1 MTRDPAHSGVTRR
14 SLLASAGGMGAALVG
29 AGAVAAC
36 TSRGEGAGTA
46 RVDAPS
52 GDAGGSRSGG
62 ARFVPFAGRHQAGV
76 TALPVPQLGLLAA
89 FRSVAPDR
97 AALERGLRELTDEI
111 RGLMAG
117 DPVERR
123 DPALPPVDSGLL
135 GPEPP
140 PDDLGIVVS
149 VGASLFDDRYGLAPR
164 RPVQLVEMPFLAND
178 RLDPAKSHGDL
189 LLSLEAGHPDTL
201 QFALRQLMR
210 RTREWLVLAWLV
222 DGYTR
227 GTGDPRDGAPR
238 NLMGFKDGTANL
250 DASDE
255 ALMDRHVWVQPEDTV
270 DAGGAEP
277 AWTVDGS
284 YHVVRVIRML
294 VEFWDR
300 TRLSEQEAVIGRHKL
315 SGAPLG
321 GTDENETP
329 DFTGD
334 PDGDVTPLDAHIRLA
349 NPRTPESADSLILRR
364 GFSYAAGFDRA
375 GQLDQG
381 LAFVCYQRDLAG
393 GFLAVQERLTGEPLE
408 EYTLPVGGGFFFALP
423 GVAADTGFLGEGLVA
438 S

>member
-1 MTRDPAHSGVTRR
+1 MTGNPADGGVTRR

-29 AGAVAAC
+29 AGAGAAC
-36 TSRGEGAGTA
+36 TSRDEDSGPASTGT
-46 RVDAPS
+46 PP
-52 GDAGGSRSGG
+52 GDAGGARSGG
-62 ARFVPFAGRHQAGV
+62 ARFVPFAGQHQAGI
-76 TALPVPQLGLLAA
+76 TALPVPRLGLMAS

-117 DPVERR
+117 DPVEQR
-123 DPALPPVDSGLL
+123 DPALPPADSGLV

-178 RLDPAKSHGDL
+178 RLDPAQSHGDL

-210 RTREWLVLAWLV
+210 RTRDWLVLAWLV

-227 GTGDPRDGAPR
+227 GTGDPRDGSPR
-238 NLMGFKDGTANL
+238 NLMGFRDGTANL

-255 ALMDRHVWVQPEDTV
+255 ALMDRHVWVQPGDTV
-270 DAGGAEP
+270 DSGGAEP
-277 AWTVDGS
+277 AWTVGGS
-284 YHVVRVIRML
+284 YHVVRVIRMF

-300 TRLSEQEAVIGRHKL
+300 TRLSEQEAIIGRHKL

-321 GTDENETP
+321 GSDETETP
-329 DFTGD
+329 DFTDD

-349 NPRTPESADSLILRR
+349 NPRTAESAGNLILRR
-364 GFSYAAGFDRA
+364 GFSYTAGFDRA
-375 GQLDQG
+375 GQLNQG
-381 LAFVCYQRDLAG
+381 LAFVCYQRSLDE

-408 EYTLPVGGGFFFALP
+408 EYILPVGGGFFFALP
-423 GVAADTGFLGEGLVA
+423 GVTADTGFLGEGLVA
-438 S
+438 G